1 MLMYFSCPS
10 EFFSKE
16 RNKLIALFFF
26 ARYDTNVCA
35 GVLLFYVIAISI
47 CTKTF
52 IKMHLLPFVHVIG
65 THKVVPS

>member
-16 RNKLIALFFF
+16 RKKLTVLFF

-35 GVLLFYVIAISI
+35 DVLLFCVIAISI
-47 CTKTF
+47 YTKTF
-52 IKMHLLPFVHVIG
+52 IKMHLLPFVHIIG